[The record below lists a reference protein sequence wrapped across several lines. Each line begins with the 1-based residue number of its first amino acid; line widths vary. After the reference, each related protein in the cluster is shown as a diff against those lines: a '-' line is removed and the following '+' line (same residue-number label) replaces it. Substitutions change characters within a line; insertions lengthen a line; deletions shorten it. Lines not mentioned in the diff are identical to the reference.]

1 MAMTAQ
7 RAHELV
13 AEIASSDRAVQ
24 GRAYET
30 LLTATASMVPW
41 GYDVWPAIL
50 EGLGAQDNRLRSI
63 CAQILANLA
72 AYSDPEDRI
81 LGDLD
86 QLAGVMSD
94 DRFVTARHATQV
106 FWKVGLGGEGPCAAT
121 AAALSRRFRACAHEK
136 NAALVRTD
144 IIAAL
149 ARLDHARPDAG
160 IEQIARD
167 LIDEEPGTASRRKQN
182 AAWRSAHARPT

>member
-1 MAMTAQ
+1 MTAQ

-13 AEIASSDRAVQ
+13 TEIASSDRDVQ

-30 LLTATASMVPW
+30 LLSATAATVPW
-41 GYDVWPAIL
+41 GYDVWPAIV
-50 EGLGAQDNRLRSI
+50 EGLGAKDNRLRSI

-86 QLAGVMSD
+86 HLAAVMGD
-94 DRFVTARHATQV
+94 NRFVTARHATQA

-121 AAALSRRFRACAHEK
+121 AAALSRRFRTCADEK
-136 NAALVRTD
+136 NAGLVRTD

-149 ARLDHARPDAG
+149 ARLDQARPGAG
-160 IEQIARD
+160 IEQVARD
-167 LIDEEPGTASRRKQN
+167 LIDEAPDTTSRRKQN